1 MEKNIPLH
9 LQDIIFGSS
18 DPALSSKI
26 SQLVEEGKVKKLAP
40 RLYTGKINDRA
51 EDVIKRNLF
60 TILGRQYKGAILSHR
75 SAFEYKPTGSGSIFL
90 TYTYTKKV
98 QLPGIILRIMEG
110 PAPIEGD
117 SEFFGLHVS
126 QQARAFLE
134 NMQISKRPGPD
145 SKTLPIEEI
154 EEKLEKII
162 QINGEKEINNL
173 RDRARAIAAPLKMQ
187 KEFEKLNKLI
197 GSLLNTNNSKKLVSP
212 AARARA
218 FGAPYDVER
227 IKLFE
232 SLFIEL
238 KQRPFVQRPDRN
250 TTAGSFRNF
259 AFFESYFS
267 NYIEGTVFE
276 VNEAKQIIETQKPI
290 PARNEDS
297 HDVLG
302 TYLIVSNHEEM
313 RVTPKGGEQL
323 LEILQYRHKILLSA
337 RKDKNPGLF
346 KDKNNYAGNT
356 AFVDYNLV
364 RGTLLKGYEFY
375 RMLDHPFTKAIFMK
389 FLISEVHPFLDGN
402 GRIAR
407 VMMNAELVAAGQSKI
422 IIPTVFREDYVG
434 SLRRLTRQSDPDT
447 YIRVMTKAHEFSEN
461 VHDDDRDK
469 MEVYLR
475 SCNAFLEP
483 TEGKLRIP
491 PHLTPPGN

>member
-1 MEKNIPLH
+1 MEKTIPIH
-9 LQDIIFGSS
+9 LQEIIFASS
-18 DPALSSKI
+18 NPALSSQI
-26 SQLVEEGKVKKLAP
+26 SKLVEEGKVKKLAP
-40 RLYTGKINDRA
+40 RLYTGKINDRP
-51 EDVIKRNLF
+51 EDIIRRNLF
-60 TILGRQYKGAILSHR
+60 TILGSQYEGALLSHR
-75 SAFEYKPTGSGSIFL
+75 SAFEYKPTESGSIFL
-90 TYTYTKKV
+90 TYTYTRKV
-98 QLPGIILRIMEG
+98 QLQGITLRLIEG
-110 PAPIEGD
+110 PGPIEGD
-117 SEFFGLHVS
+117 SQFFGLHVS

-134 NMQISKRPGPD
+134 NMQVSKRSGPD
-145 SKTLPIEEI
+145 SKTLPVDEI

-162 QINGEKEINNL
+162 QINGEKEINIL
-173 RDRARAIAAPLKMQ
+173 RERARAIAEPLGMQ

-197 GSLLNTNNSKKLVSP
+197 SALLNTNTSKNLTSP

-218 FGAPYDVER
+218 FGAPYDIER
-227 IKLFE
+227 MRLFE
-232 SLFIEL
+232 LLFIEL
-238 KQRPFVQRPDRN
+238 KQRPFVQRPEKN
-250 TTAGSFRNF
+250 TTPESFKNF

-276 VNEAKQIIETQKPI
+276 VYEAKQIIETQKPI

-302 TYLIVSNHEEM
+302 TYHIVSNQKEM
-313 RVTPKGGEQL
+313 KITPKDGDHL

-356 AFVDYNLV
+356 TFVDYNLV

-375 RMLDHPFTKAIFMK
+375 KILDHPFSKAIFIK

-447 YIRVMTKAHEFSEN
+447 YIRVMAKAHEFSEN

-469 MEVYLR
+469 MEIYLR

-483 TEGKLRIP
+483 TEGKLRII
-491 PHLTPPGN
+491 PHE